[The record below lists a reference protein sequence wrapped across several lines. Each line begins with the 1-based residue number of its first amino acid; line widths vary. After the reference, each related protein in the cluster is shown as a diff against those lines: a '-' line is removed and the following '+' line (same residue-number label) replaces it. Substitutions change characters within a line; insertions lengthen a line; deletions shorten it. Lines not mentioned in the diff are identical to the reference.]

1 MVKTKF
7 FSKIENF
14 LIAEAGINHN
24 GKVKT
29 ALKLVD
35 VAKKNGASAIKFQTY
50 ITEKKL
56 KKNTKKYLIF

>member
-35 VAKKNGASAIKFQTY
+35 VAKKNAPVQLNFRHILL
-50 ITEKKL
+50 KKEL

>member
-35 VAKKNGASAIKFQTY
+35 VANAIKFQTY
-50 ITEKKL
+50 ITEK
-56 KKNTKKYLIF
+56 N